1 MTFTIAYL
9 MILVLLVGLI
19 IFRQVKKIENKNIFN
34 ERTMLMLWLILG
46 IIGLITG
53 GL

>member
-1 MTFTIAYL
+1 MTFTVAYL
-9 MILVLLVGLI
+9 MILVLLVGLV
-19 IFRQVKKIENKNIFN
+19 IFRQVKKIENKKIFN

>member
-1 MTFTIAYL
+1 MTFTVAYL
-9 MILVLLVGLI
+9 MILVLLVGLV

-34 ERTMLMLWLILG
+34 ERMMLMLWLILG

>member
-1 MTFTIAYL
+1 MTFTVAYL
-9 MILVLLVGLI
+9 MILVLLVGLV

-46 IIGLITG
+46 VIGLITG

>member
-9 MILVLLVGLI
+9 IILVLLVGI
-19 IFRQVKKIENKNIFN
+19 AIFKQVKNVEDKKIFN

-46 IIGLITG
+46 MIGLITG
-53 GL
+53 SL

>member
-1 MTFTIAYL
+1 MTFTVAYL
-9 MILVLLVGLI
+9 MILVLLVGLV